1 MAAAVEENRSDESR
15 TAMFRPIFLA
25 ETYVHPRGRCER
37 VQCLSKV
44 GAIQHSSLC
53 RFSITRTAVLSR
65 ERRRRRTSRAA
76 LQAHTVP
83 LFLEGPTRRMKVLKT
98 KEEKKALYEQ
108 VG

>member
-1 MAAAVEENRSDESR
+1 MFNVRLEWVLLSTIRFTVRRFGCHNPHGCLESYMS
-15 TAMFRPIFLA
+15 ASS
-25 ETYVHPRGRCER
+25 Y
-37 VQCLSKV
+37 LS
-44 GAIQHSSLC
+44 
-53 RFSITRTAVLSR
+53 
-65 ERRRRRTSRAA
+65 AA